1 MRKRFGLIGF
11 AVCAFMLILAG
22 YGLAEDVYYSRC
34 NLKVLPKG
42 NQITWT
48 NWQSTPSFIPVG
60 TKLKVTVSGNG
71 ATFVDDKGASYPVD
85 LGASGQE
92 FLEKFVT
99 KHDIDAAKAGGKFA
113 GDIKQ
118 AVIRVGMTKEQAYMA
133 MCMPAY
139 INGKN
144 STEKAAYKEILAANQ
159 WVYKRS
165 RFGKN
170 IGIEFD
176 QSSGLVSRTEGIW
189 GK

>member
-1 MRKRFGLIGF
+1 MNRMLKLFGF
-11 AVCAFMLILAG
+11 AVFAFMVAAPAM
-22 YGLAEDVYYSRC
+22 AEEIYYSRC

-48 NWQSTPSFIPVG
+48 NWQSTPTFIPVG
-60 TKLKVTVSGNG
+60 TKLKVTVNG
-71 ATFVDDKGASYPVD
+71 DNATFVDDKGASYPVD

-99 KHDIDAAKAGGKFA
+99 KHDIDVAKAGGKFA

-159 WVYKRS
+159 WIYERKRFAK
-165 RFGKN
+165 R

-176 QSSGLVSRTEGIW
+176 AGSGLVSRTEGIW

>member
-1 MRKRFGLIGF
+1 MRKRLGLTGL
-11 AVCAFMLILAG
+11 AVCAFMLMLAVAG
-22 YGLAEDVYYSRC
+22 HAEEVYYSRC

-60 TKLKVTVSGNG
+60 TKLKVTVSNDK

-99 KHDIDAAKAGGKFA
+99 KRDIDVAKTGGKFA
-113 GDIKQ
+113 GDIKG

-144 STEKAAYKEILAANQ
+144 STEKAVYKDIMAANQ

-176 QSSGLVSRTEGIW
+176 AGSGLVSRTEGIW
-189 GK
+189 SK